1 MNSAQPGRG
10 GELFAT
16 VGLLLTAV
24 GWGSQVPLTTVLL
37 ANLPPFLLAAI
48 RYSMA
53 APVLAILVAIFEQG
67 AVLPINLPWRRIVM
81 LGGFG
86 VAGFGTCYTFGIAY
100 SGPITAAAILATGPV
115 VAALMDWVILRQR
128 VNRRSVMPIVLT
140 VAGGLLVA
148 FGQTTSGHE
157 GYGGIGLLVLGL
169 VCWTWYSL
177 KAQVWLAPLGIGQLR
192 LTMVTSAAAGLW
204 LWVTFGVTTVIGLQ
218 PPPMAWPGLGGVA
231 VLVYV
236 IVVPT
241 AICIALWNLG
251 AARLGV
257 TVAMIILNLSPV
269 FSVLLS
275 IAINIEPTI
284 LQLVGGIVTLA
295 GVFWL
300 QFGGKSLP
308 RAASV
313 DAASE
318 LR

>member
-1 MNSAQPGRG
+1 MNPAHAGRR
-10 GELFAT
+10 GELLAT
-16 VGLLLTAV
+16 AGLLLTAV

-86 VAGFGTCYTFGIAY
+86 VAGFGTCYTFGVAY

-128 VNRRSVMPIVLT
+128 ISRRSVMPIALT

-177 KAQVWLAPLGIGQLR
+177 KAQAWLAPLGIGQLR

-218 PPPMAWPGLGGVA
+218 PPPTTWPPVSDFAILA
-231 VLVYV
+231 YL

-241 AICIALWNLG
+241 AICIALWNQG

-257 TVAMIILNLSPV
+257 TVAMVILNLSPV

-275 IAINIEPTI
+275 IAINIEPTT
-284 LQLVGGIVTLA
+284 LQLVGGIATLA

-300 QFGGKSLP
+300 QFGGKPLP

-313 DAASE
+313 DAAGE